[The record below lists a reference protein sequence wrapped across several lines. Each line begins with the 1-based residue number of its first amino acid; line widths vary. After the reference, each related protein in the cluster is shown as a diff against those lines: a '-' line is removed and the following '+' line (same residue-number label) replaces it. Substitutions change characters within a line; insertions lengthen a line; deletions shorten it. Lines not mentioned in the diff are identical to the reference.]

1 MFGDGS
7 RKLIFVLNK
16 YYVDYRLKLSRI
28 NMDYCLFLGLNNLN
42 TSEKTHNTKTLLSA

>member
-1 MFGDGS
+1 MFGDAN
-7 RKLIFVLNK
+7 RKLILFLNK

-28 NMDYCLFLGLNNLN
+28 NMDYYLFWGLNNLN